1 MSETLDHRA
10 AFLAGVPL
18 FDGIPVNELEEV
30 ARVLAAVELEPGDV
44 LFRQGEEADGLHVL
58 ERGLVQACRRLPGEG
73 ELEYARLGPGDVL
86 GEIPL
91 LDGGLRS
98 GTVRALEPTAALF
111 LARADF
117 TALVSRLH
125 PTAFA
130 IKRQILRHAC
140 GRLRIAH
147 AGLAELL
154 GGNAPP
160 AGVGEGFRD
169 AGPEDLPE
177 GRLPDPAYVLRLPF
191 FRSYGQTEFAE
202 LVKSSRL
209 AVVSAGQA
217 ILSEDVQP
225 DACYVT
231 LNGAV
236 EEGIRRGEES
246 VRVRLCGPGRA
257 FGYVGLI
264 DGEPSS
270 LSAVTR
276 ERSLLLVV
284 PAARFEVLFNGGTIS
299 SYAFFNAIERD
310 LMTALRQAQAPHARL
325 AARASP
331 SPRRS

>member
-1 MSETLDHRA
+1 MSETLVDHRA

-18 FDGIPVNELEEV
+18 FAGIPVNELEEV
-30 ARVLAAVELEPGDV
+30 ARVMAAVELEPGDV
-44 LFRQGEEADGLHVL
+44 LFGQGEEADGLHVL
-58 ERGLVQACRRLPGEG
+58 ERGLVQACRRLPGES

-98 GTVRALEPTAALF
+98 GTVRALEPTTALF

-130 IKRQILRHAC
+130 IKRQILAHAC

-154 GGNAPP
+154 GGAAP
-160 AGVGEGFRD
+160 AATSGEEPRD
-169 AGPEDLPE
+169 AGPEDFPE

-191 FRSYGQTEFAE
+191 FRSYGQREFAE
-202 LVKSSRL
+202 LVESSRL
-209 AVVSAGQA
+209 AVVAAGRA
-217 ILSEDVQP
+217 IVGEGEP
-225 DACYVT
+225 AGACYVT

-236 EEGIRRGEES
+236 EEVIRRGDDS
-246 VRVRLCGPGRA
+246 VRVRLSGPGRA
-257 FGYVGLI
+257 FGYAGLI
-264 DGEPSS
+264 DGQPSS

-276 ERSLLLVV
+276 ERSLLLGV
-284 PAARFEVLFNGGTIS
+284 PAGRFETFFNGGTIS
-299 SYAFFNAIERD
+299 SYAFLNAIERD

-325 AARASP
+325 AAAR
-331 SPRRS
+331 

>member
-1 MSETLDHRA
+1 MSEALVDDRA
-10 AFLAGVPL
+10 TFLAGIPL
-18 FDGIPVNELEEV
+18 FAGTPANELEEV
-30 ARVLAAVELEPGDV
+30 ARVMAAVELEPGDV

-98 GTVRALEPTAALF
+98 GTVRALEPTTALF

-130 IKRQILRHAC
+130 IKRQILKHAC

-154 GGNAPP
+154 GGAAPP
-160 AGVGEGFRD
+160 AAGTGEEPEPRD
-169 AGPEDLPE
+169 AGPEDIPE
-177 GRLPDPAYVLRLPF
+177 GRLPDPVYVLRLPF

-202 LVKSSRL
+202 LTESSRL
-209 AVVSAGQA
+209 GIVSAGRA
-217 ILSEDVQP
+217 ILNEGSP
-225 DACYVT
+225 ATACHVT

-236 EEGIRRGEES
+236 KEVIRRRGDS
-246 VRVRLCGPGRA
+246 VRVRLCGPGRV
-257 FGYVGLI
+257 FGYVRLI

-270 LSAVTR
+270 LSVVAR

-284 PAARFEVLFNGGTIS
+284 PPGRFESLFSGGTIS
-299 SYAFFNAIERD
+299 SYAFLNAIERD

-325 AARASP
+325 ASAR
-331 SPRRS
+331 